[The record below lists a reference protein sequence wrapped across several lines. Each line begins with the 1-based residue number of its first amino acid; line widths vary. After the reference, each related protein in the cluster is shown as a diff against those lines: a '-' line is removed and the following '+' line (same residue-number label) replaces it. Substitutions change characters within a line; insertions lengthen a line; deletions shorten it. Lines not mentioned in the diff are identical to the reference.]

1 MNEQSRLQI
10 ERYLQLVNRRK
21 WVLVIPVVV
30 SLLGAALLSYL
41 TEPVY
46 EATAVARVNL
56 NEAGIDT
63 QDPNSADRFLFTYSE
78 IIRTNQF
85 LTRVSENL
93 NLEDHGDLG
102 DRVEIV
108 PVEGTELLEI
118 SAKANDPD
126 DAAAIANE
134 LANLLRD
141 PAFLATTIPNSAAV
155 LEQQV
160 EIARTR
166 LEDAQ
171 AELARL
177 QSTGAPQSDIAFQES
192 LVEVAEASYQS
203 LLGDLENAQIRQGQ
217 AARAFTL
224 IEAAEPPAA
233 PIEPRWRFNLAAGLL
248 AGLVAGVA
256 LSLVLEYVDPTLR
269 GVRDL
274 ASVTRLPVLAS
285 IPFGVRWKYPPP
297 PVSPDYRLLATKLQT
312 ALQDS
317 GRKSVLFT
325 STKPEEGNTTV
336 ATYAAMAMAQ
346 AGMRVLL
353 LDANLSRP
361 DVHKLFNL
369 PLSPGLFNFISTNG
383 ARPTAPLPEATAQ
396 IVQQTPVPRLSVLT
410 AGAKLSDPSEPLAS
424 VEMREFLDYVER
436 EYDAVVIDGSA
447 MSSGAG
453 AAVIA
458 PVADGVVL
466 VAAEGQAS
474 STSVEETVAE
484 LASLG
489 GKTLGLVYCKATEV

>member
-1 MNEQSRLQI
+1 VNEQSRLQL

-21 WVLVIPVVV
+21 WVLVLPIVLSV
-30 SLLGAALLSYL
+30 LGAALLSYL

-78 IIRTNQF
+78 IIRTNKF
-85 LTRVSENL
+85 LNRVSENL
-93 NLEDHGDLG
+93 DLGDSSDLG

-118 SAKANDPD
+118 SAKANDAD
-126 DAAAIANE
+126 VAAAIANE

-160 EIARTR
+160 EIARAR

-171 AELARL
+171 GELARL
-177 QSTGAPQSDIAFQES
+177 QAAGAPPSDIAFQES
-192 LVEVAEASYQS
+192 LVDVAESSYQT
-203 LLGDLENAQIRQGQ
+203 LLAELENAQIRQGQ

-224 IEAAEPPAA
+224 IEAAEPPSA

-274 ASVTRLPVLAS
+274 ESVTRLPVLAS

-312 ALQDS
+312 ALQES

-336 ATYAAMAMAQ
+336 ATYSAMAMAQ

-383 ARPTAPLPEATAQ
+383 ARPAAPLPEAITH

-424 VEMREFLDYVER
+424 AEMREFLDHVER

-474 STSVEETVAE
+474 STSVEETVEE